1 MKFGNI
7 CCIILIESVHNK
19 DDTRNGRRKMSVN
32 LQKGQKVDL
41 TKGNSGLKT
50 LVVGLGWDEAP
61 RKFSLFTK
69 HEDIDCDAS
78 ALLLKNGRLAGNVD
92 VVYYGNLTH
101 RSGAVRHCGDNLT
114 GAGEGDDEQII
125 VELTKVPAEYDKIV
139 FVVNIYQAYQ
149 RKQQFGMIRNAFI
162 RVVDADSGKELC
174 KYNLSDNYDGKTAMI
189 FGEVYRY
196 NGEWKFGAIG
206 EPTADA
212 SINETVK
219 RYI

>member
-1 MKFGNI
+1 
-7 CCIILIESVHNK
+7 
-19 DDTRNGRRKMSVN
+19 MSVN

-41 TKGNSGLKT
+41 TKGNAGLKT

-61 RKFSLFTK
+61 RKFSLFSK

-78 ALLLKNGRLAGNVD
+78 AILLKNGKLAGNVD

-101 RSGAVRHCGDNLT
+101 MSGAVRHCGDNLT
-114 GAGEGDDEQII
+114 GAGDGDDEQII
-125 VELTKVPAEYDKIV
+125 VELSRVPTDYDKIV
-139 FVVNIYQAYQ
+139 FVVNIYQAIQ
-149 RKQQFGMIRNAFI
+149 RKQQFGMIKNAFI
-162 RVVDADSGKELC
+162 RVVDADNGKELC
-174 KYNLSDNYDGKTAMI
+174 RYNLSENYDGKTAMV

-206 EPTADA
+206 EPTSDA
-212 SINETVK
+212 SINETIQ